1 MALALHKPTKTL
13 HSGIGPADLV
23 PAEDWIVDP
32 VIPVGAELP
41 YVVIEGDTIRAMTD
55 EERAAV
61 HPETMAERHLREQ
74 NQGVEIAASGVG
86 FVKYTEE
93 VRKLWQDL
101 ELFLRRCGGGV
112 PGVTVW
118 NAAGQQFNLSVA
130 DANAVIDEYTFKTGL
145 QRMRQIAE
153 VG

>member
-1 MALALHKPTKTL
+1 MADVWNPNTREYIRSVDRSAYGDP
-13 HSGIGPADLV
+13 
-23 PAEDWIVDP
+23 WIVIGKGAYPIDSLPACDP
-32 VIPVGAELP
+32 SLWELVEGAIVDGEP
-41 YVVIEGDTIRAMTD
+41 PEVV
-55 EERAAV
+55 
-61 HPETMAERHLREQ
+61 ETVAERHLREQ